1 MLRACVMPGISTSCK
16 VTVTTSDVYYDP
28 YDREILADPYV
39 RGYSSLRIV
48 LP

>member
-1 MLRACVMPGISTSCK
+1 
-16 VTVTTSDVYYDP
+16 VTVTTSDVYYP